1 MIGEDLNQILKVAV
15 IVGLWSGV
23 VALGQAP
30 KELSLQQL
38 YDRHSWF
45 ELRDAIAGRT
55 VPPLY
60 AGAVAS
66 AFNRPRDAEVLLKRA
81 VREASSFEVANDA
94 REALVNLYM
103 RLGRSS
109 EMIRMLDDAI
119 ATAPSRSDF
128 REVRQAFEPFRR
140 LPNQSVLPGHHQG
153 FQCDVSARGVV
164 LPAVI
169 NGKAVHWLFDS
180 GFSHTAM
187 SESEARMLGISVQ
200 GASAAA
206 GDFAGGTAPMR
217 TAVAERVVIGGA
229 ELRNVPVL
237 VFPDSQP
244 PWNEQPPGKR
254 GTIGLP
260 VISALPAIRWVKDG
274 TCQLAS
280 SSIRTAGPDGN
291 LAFDGAGL
299 LIRVQYA
306 DRPLEFVLDTGN
318 QGGTQLWERFTHD
331 FPEVVRAG
339 RKSTMKVHQIGG
351 SSEQQIVA
359 IPELHLRVGG
369 WDGVLRPANV
379 FSSPIGNDLQH
390 GNLGLDVLSQAAE
403 VMIDFQ
409 AMSITVR

>member
-1 MIGEDLNQILKVAV
+1 LNQILKVAV

-23 VALGQAP
+23 VAQAP

-38 YDRHSWF
+38 YERHSWF
-45 ELRDAIAGRT
+45 ELRDAIAGRA
-55 VPPLY
+55 VPAVY

-66 AFNRPRDAEVLLKRA
+66 AFNRTHDAENLLKRA
-81 VREASSFEVANDA
+81 VHEASSPEAANDA
-94 REALVNLYM
+94 REVLVNLYM

-109 EMIRMLDDAI
+109 DMIRVLDEALA
-119 ATAPSRSDF
+119 ATPSRSDF
-128 REVRQAFEPFRR
+128 RNVLQAFESFRR
-140 LPNQSVLPGHHQG
+140 LPNQSARIGQRRP
-153 FQCDVSARGVV
+153 FQCSVSAKGVV
-164 LPAVI
+164 LPAVV
-169 NGKAVHWLFDS
+169 NGKPVEWLFDS
-180 GFSHTAM
+180 AFSHTAM

-217 TAVAERVVIGGA
+217 TAVAERVAIGDA

-237 VFPDSQP
+237 VFPDSQA
-244 PWNEQPPGKR
+244 PWNEQTSGKR

-260 VISALPAIRWVKDG
+260 VILALQAIRWAKEG
-274 TCQLAS
+274 TCQLGS
-280 SSIRTAGPDGN
+280 NPTRTASADIN
-291 LAFDGAGL
+291 FAFDGATP
-299 LIRVQYA
+299 LIRVQYS

-318 QGGTQLWERFTHD
+318 QGGTQLWERFARD
-331 FPEVVRAG
+331 FPDVVRAG
-339 RKSTMKVHQIGG
+339 RKSTKQVHQIGG

-359 IPELHLRVGG
+359 IPELRLRVGA

-379 FSSPIGNDLQH
+379 FSPPIGNDLQH

-409 AMSITVR
+409 AMLVTVR

>member
-1 MIGEDLNQILKVAV
+1 LNQLLKVAV

-23 VALGQAP
+23 VAQAP
-30 KELSLQQL
+30 KEPSLQQL
-38 YDRHSWF
+38 YERHSWF
-45 ELRDAIAGRT
+45 ELRDAISGRA
-55 VPPLY
+55 VPALY

-66 AFNRPRDAEVLLKRA
+66 AFNRPRDAENLLKRA
-81 VREASSFEVANDA
+81 VHEASSPEAANDA
-94 REALVNLYM
+94 REALLNLYM

-109 EMIRMLDDAI
+109 DMIRLLDDAI

-128 REVRQAFEPFRR
+128 RNIRQAFEPFRR
-140 LPNQSVLPGHHQG
+140 LPNQSARPGHHQS
-153 FQCDVSARGVV
+153 FRCDVSAQGIV

-180 GFSHTAM
+180 AFSHTAM

-217 TAVAERVVIGGA
+217 TAVAERVAIGGA

-260 VISALPAIRWVKDG
+260 VISALHAIRWAKDG
-274 TCQLAS
+274 TCQLGS
-280 SSIRTAGPDGN
+280 NPIRTAGPDN

-299 LIRVQYA
+299 LIRAHYS

-318 QGGTQLWERFTHD
+318 QGGTQLWERFARD
-331 FPEVVRAG
+331 FPDVVRAG
-339 RKSTMKVHQIGG
+339 RNSTKQVHQIGG
-351 SSEQQIVA
+351 STEQQIVA
-359 IPELHLRVGG
+359 IPELRLRVGG
-369 WDGVLRPANV
+369 WNGVLRPANV
-379 FSSPIGNDLQH
+379 FSPPIGNDLQH
-390 GNLGLDVLSQAAE
+390 GNLGVDVLSQAAE

-409 AMSITVR
+409 AMSVTVR

>member
-1 MIGEDLNQILKVAV
+1 LNQILKVAV

-23 VALGQAP
+23 VAQAP

-38 YDRHSWF
+38 YERHSWF
-45 ELRDAIAGRT
+45 ELRDAIAGRA
-55 VPPLY
+55 VPALY

-66 AFNRPRDAEVLLKRA
+66 AFNRTRDAENLLKRA
-81 VREASSFEVANDA
+81 VRDASSSEAANDA
-94 REALVNLYM
+94 REVLVNLYM

-109 EMIRMLDDAI
+109 DMIRLLDEAI

-128 REVRQAFEPFRR
+128 RNVRQAFESFRR
-140 LPNQSVLPGHHQG
+140 LPNQSARPGQHQR
-153 FQCDVSARGVV
+153 FRCDVSAEGVV

-180 GFSHTAM
+180 AFSHSAM

-206 GDFAGGTAPMR
+206 GDFAGRTAPMR
-217 TAVAERVVIGGA
+217 TAVAERVAIGDA

-244 PWNEQPPGKR
+244 PFNEHAPGKR
-254 GTIGLP
+254 GAIGLP
-260 VISALPAIRWVKDG
+260 VALALQAIRWTKDG
-274 TCQLAS
+274 ACQVGS
-280 SSIRTAGPDGN
+280 NPIRTAGPDGN
-291 LAFDGAGL
+291 LAFDGATP
-299 LIRVQYA
+299 LIRVQYS

-318 QGGTQLWERFTHD
+318 QGGTQLWERFARD
-331 FPEVVRAG
+331 FPDVVRAG
-339 RKSTMKVHQIGG
+339 RKSTKQVHQIGG
-351 SSEQQIVA
+351 STEQQIVA
-359 IPELHLRVGG
+359 IPELRLRVGG
-369 WDGVLRPANV
+369 LDGVLRPANL
-379 FSSPIGNDLQH
+379 FSPPIGNDLQH

-409 AMSITVR
+409 AMLVTVR